1 MKAYAIIC
9 EYGAGCI
16 HEETHMVCTTKK
28 IAQAWF
34 DALDY
39 TVRPVRIEEIEIEDT
54 LPSKPKKKK
63 KKKKKVK

>member
-16 HEETHMVCTTKK
+16 HEEIHMVCKTEK
-28 IAQAWF
+28 IANAWF
-34 DALDY
+34 NALDN
-39 TVRPVRIEEIEIEDT
+39 TVRPVRIEEIEIESR

-63 KKKKKVK
+63 KKK

>member
-16 HEETHMVCTTKK
+16 HEEIHMVCKTEK
-28 IAQAWF
+28 IANAWF

-39 TVRPVRIEEIEIEDT
+39 TVRPVRIEEIEIESR

-63 KKKKKVK
+63 KSKK